1 MIFGRRLRQAR
12 EDTVQVRKKESNR
25 AQIFMGIALIL
36 LAILLASW
44 KLFQSQI
51 VGSSQFLFNSQAV
64 SGIQPQITTINDG
77 RILHGKAPTL
87 SWIVGKECQQG
98 VQAYLRTAN
107 TNPDAAL
114 VGTGWVDPTNGHLI
128 QGQSNNCVQGSL
140 SMDSVVQL
148 IHSKG
153 GMAYLTLTIETDTGS
168 GSWTSQ
174 QETDYIIQGTTH
186 QSYIDSIVQEVKRLN
201 YDGVI
206 MDLEGADSNTPSIG
220 QYFATFNQNVWAA
233 LKPLHKKYGI
243 ALIHK
248 LNDHD
253 DYYGINGFEDW
264 RLLGHAADFLVIMA
278 LDQSYFTPGPTVS
291 VPWLKQLLAYTLQ
304 TMPQMLP
311 HIVWELPFYGATW
324 RLDNGNWVFNSG
336 INDKVAQN
344 LIANIPAVQIDQT
357 TSNMNDATSVH
368 VTYTDSSG
376 TQRTVWY
383 PSGKNLVNIVTE
395 FRQIL
400 EQTPQF
406 QHSQLAVAF
415 WYRAGWEPDD
425 VWTPLD
431 AALTT

>member
-1 MIFGRRLRQAR
+1 
-12 EDTVQVRKKESNR
+12 
-25 AQIFMGIALIL
+25 MGIALIL

-51 VGSSQFLFNSQAV
+51 VGSSEFLFNSQAI
-64 SGIQPQITTINDG
+64 SGLPPQIATVNDA

-98 VQAYLRTAN
+98 VQAYLRTAS

-114 VGTGWVDPTNGHLI
+114 VGTGWIDPTNGHLI

-153 GMAYLTLTIETDTGS
+153 GMAYLTVTIETDTGS
-168 GSWTSQ
+168 ESWTSQ
-174 QETDYIIQGTTH
+174 QETDYIVQGTTH

-206 MDLEGADSNTPSIG
+206 MDLEGANSDAPSIG
-220 QYFATFNQNVWAA
+220 HYFATFNQKVWAA
-233 LKPLHKKYGI
+233 LKPLQKKYGI

-278 LDQSYFTPGPTVS
+278 LDQSYFSPGPTVS

-311 HIVWELPFYGATW
+311 HIIWELPFYGATW
-324 RLDNGNWVFNSG
+324 RLDSGNWVFNSG
-336 INDKVAQN
+336 INGKVAQN
-344 LIANIPAVQIDQT
+344 LIANIPSSQIDQT
-357 TSNMNDATSVH
+357 TSDLNDPASVH
-368 VTYTDSSG
+368 LTYTDSSG
-376 TQRTVWY
+376 VQRTVWY

-400 EQTPQF
+400 KQTPQF
-406 QHSQLAVAF
+406 QKSQMAIAF
-415 WYRAGWEPDD
+415 WYRASWEPDD
-425 VWTPLD
+425 VWTPLN
-431 AALTT
+431 AALAQP

>member
-1 MIFGRRLRQAR
+1 M
-12 EDTVQVRKKESNR
+12 RKKENNK
-25 AQIFMGIALIL
+25 AQIFMGLALIL

-44 KLFQSQI
+44 KLFQSQLI
-51 VGSSQFLFNSQAV
+51 GSSQFLFNSQAV
-64 SGIQPQITTINDG
+64 SGIQPQITSVNDA
-77 RILHGKAPTL
+77 RLLHGKAPTL

-98 VQAYLRTAN
+98 VQAYLRTA
-107 TNPDAAL
+107 TMNPDAAL

-128 QGQSNNCVQGSL
+128 QGDSNNCVQGSL

-148 IHSKG
+148 IHNKG
-153 GMAYLTLTIETDTGS
+153 GMAYLTITIETDTGPN
-168 GSWTSQ
+168 SWTAQ
-174 QETDYIIQGTTH
+174 QETDYIVQGTTH
-186 QSYIDSIVQEVKRLN
+186 QSYIDSIVQEVQRLN

-206 MDLEGADSNTPSIG
+206 MDLEGADSNAPSIG
-220 QYFATFNQNVWAA
+220 QYFATFNQKVWAA

-291 VPWLKQLLAYTLQ
+291 VPWLKQLLVYTLQ

-311 HIVWELPFYGATW
+311 HIIWELPFYGATW
-324 RLDNGNWVFNSG
+324 RLENGNWVFNSG
-336 INDKVAQN
+336 INDKVAQD
-344 LIANIPAVQIDQT
+344 LIANIPATQIDQT
-357 TSNMNDATSVH
+357 TSDINDAASVH
-368 VTYTDSSG
+368 ITYTDSSG
-376 TQRTVWY
+376 IQRTVWY
-383 PSGKNLVNIVTE
+383 PSGKNLVNIVTQ

-400 EQTPQF
+400 QQTPQF

-415 WYRAGWEPDD
+415 WYRASWEPDD
-425 VWTPLD
+425 VWSPLD
-431 AALTT
+431 AALTS

>member
-1 MIFGRRLRQAR
+1 
-12 EDTVQVRKKESNR
+12 VRKKESNR
-25 AQIFMGIALIL
+25 AQIFMGVALIL

-51 VGSSQFLFNSQAV
+51 AGSSQFLFNSQAV
-64 SGIQPQITTINDG
+64 SDIQPQITTINDA

-98 VQAYLRTAN
+98 VQAYLRTAT

-114 VGTGWVDPTNGHLI
+114 VGTGWIDPTNGHLI
-128 QGQSNNCVQGSL
+128 QGQSNNCIQGSL

-153 GMAYLTLTIETDTGS
+153 GMAYLTLTIETDAGS
-168 GSWTSQ
+168 GSWTAQ

-206 MDLEGADSNTPSIG
+206 MDLEGADSNAPSIG
-220 QYFATFNQNVWAA
+220 QYFATFNQKVWAA

-253 DYYGINGFEDW
+253 DYYDINGFEDW

-311 HIVWELPFYGATW
+311 HIIWELPFYGATW

-344 LIANIPAVQIDQT
+344 LIADIPAAQIDQT
-357 TSNMNDATSVH
+357 TSNLNDATSVH
-368 VTYTDSSG
+368 ITYTDSSG
-376 TQRTVWY
+376 IQRTVWY

-400 EQTPQF
+400 KQTPQF

-415 WYRAGWEPDD
+415 WYRAAWEPDD
-425 VWTPLD
+425 VWAPLD

>member
-1 MIFGRRLRQAR
+1 
-12 EDTVQVRKKESNR
+12 
-25 AQIFMGIALIL
+25 MGIALIL
-36 LAILLASW
+36 LALLLASW

-51 VGSSQFLFNSQAV
+51 ASSSQFLFNAQAV
-64 SGIQPQITTINDG
+64 SGIQPQITTINDA

-98 VQAYLRTAN
+98 VQAYLRTAT

-114 VGTGWVDPTNGHLI
+114 VGTGWIDPTNGHLI

-168 GSWTSQ
+168 GSWTAQ
-174 QETDYIIQGTTH
+174 QETDYIIQATTH
-186 QSYIDSIVQEVKRLN
+186 QSYINSIVQEVKRLN

-206 MDLEGADSNTPSIG
+206 MDLEGADSHTPSIG
-220 QYFATFNQNVWAA
+220 QYFATFNQQVWAA

-253 DYYGINGFEDW
+253 DYYDINGFEDW

-291 VPWLKQLLAYTLQ
+291 VSWLKQLLAYTLQ

-311 HIVWELPFYGATW
+311 HIIWELPFYGATW

-336 INDKVAQN
+336 INDKIAQN
-344 LIANIPAVQIDQT
+344 LITNIPAAQIDQT
-357 TSNMNDATSVH
+357 TSNLNDATSVH
-368 VTYTDSSG
+368 ITYTDSSG
-376 TQRTVWY
+376 IQRTIWY

-400 EQTPQF
+400 KQTPQF

-415 WYRAGWEPDD
+415 WYRADWEPDD

>member
-1 MIFGRRLRQAR
+1 M
-12 EDTVQVRKKESNR
+12 RKKESNK
-25 AQIFMGIALIL
+25 AQILMGLALIL

-44 KLFQSQI
+44 KLFQSQLI
-51 VGSSQFLFNSQAV
+51 GSSQFFFNSQAV
-64 SGIQPQITTINDG
+64 SGVPPQITTVNDA
-77 RILHGKAPTL
+77 RLLHGKAPTL

-98 VQAYLRTAN
+98 VQAYLRTA
-107 TNPDAAL
+107 TMNPDAAL

-128 QGQSNNCVQGSL
+128 QGESNNCVQGSL

-153 GMAYLTLTIETDTGS
+153 GMAYLTITIVTDGGS

-174 QETDYIIQGTTH
+174 QETDYIVQGTTH
-186 QSYIDSIVQEVKRLN
+186 QSYIDNIVQEVQRLN

-206 MDLEGADSNTPSIG
+206 MDLEGANSNAPSIG
-220 QYFATFNQNVWAA
+220 QYFATFNQKVWAA

-311 HIVWELPFYGATW
+311 HIIWELPFYGATW
-324 RLDNGNWVFNSG
+324 RLENGNWVFNSG
-336 INDKVAQN
+336 INDKVAQD
-344 LIANIPAVQIDQT
+344 LIANIPAAHIDQT
-357 TSNMNDATSVH
+357 TSSMNDATSVH

-376 TQRTVWY
+376 IQRTVWY
-383 PSGKNLVNIVTE
+383 PNGKNLVNIVTA

-400 EQTPQF
+400 KQTPQF
-406 QHSQLAVAF
+406 QNSQFAVAF
-415 WYRAGWEPDD
+415 WYRASWEPDD

-431 AALTT
+431 TALTT

>member
-1 MIFGRRLRQAR
+1 
-12 EDTVQVRKKESNR
+12 VRKKESNK
-25 AQIFMGIALIL
+25 AQILMGLALIL
-36 LAILLASW
+36 LAILLAFW
-44 KLFQSQI
+44 KLFQSQLI
-51 VGSSQFLFNSQAV
+51 GSSQFFFNSQAV
-64 SGIQPQITTINDG
+64 SGVPPQIATVNDA
-77 RILHGKAPTL
+77 RLLHGKAPTL

-98 VQAYLRTAN
+98 VQSYLRTA
-107 TNPDAAL
+107 TMNPDAAL

-128 QGQSNNCVQGSL
+128 QGESNNCVQGSL

-153 GMAYLTLTIETDTGS
+153 GMAYLTITIETDTGS
-168 GSWTSQ
+168 TSWTAQ
-174 QETDYIIQGTTH
+174 QETNYIIQGTTH
-186 QSYIDSIVQEVKRLN
+186 QNYIDSIVQEVQRLN

-220 QYFATFNQNVWAA
+220 QYFATFNQKVWAA

-311 HIVWELPFYGATW
+311 HIIWELPFYGATW
-324 RLDNGNWVFNSG
+324 RLENGNWVFNSG
-336 INDKVAQN
+336 INDKVAQD
-344 LIANIPAVQIDQT
+344 LIANIPAAHIDQT
-357 TSNMNDATSVH
+357 TSNMNDATSIH

-376 TQRTVWY
+376 IQRTVWY
-383 PSGKNLVNIVTE
+383 PSGKNLVNIITQ

-400 EQTPQF
+400 KQTPQF
-406 QHSQLAVAF
+406 QNSQLAVAF
-415 WYRAGWEPDD
+415 WYRANWEPDD
-425 VWTPLD
+425 VWTPLN

>member
-1 MIFGRRLRQAR
+1 M
-12 EDTVQVRKKESNR
+12 RKKESNKT
-25 AQIFMGIALIL
+25 QIFMGLALIL
-36 LAILLASW
+36 LALLLAFW

-51 VGSSQFLFNSQAV
+51 VGSPQFLFNSQNV
-64 SGIQPQITTINDG
+64 SGIPPQITTANDA
-77 RILHGKAPTL
+77 RLLHGKAPTL

-98 VQAYLRTAN
+98 VQAYLRTAT

-114 VGTGWVDPTNGHLI
+114 VGTGWVDPTTGQLI

-153 GMAYLTLTIETDTGS
+153 GMAYLTLTIMTDAGA
-168 GSWTSQ
+168 GAWTSQ
-174 QETDYIIQGTTH
+174 QETDYIVQGTTH
-186 QSYIDSIVQEVKRLN
+186 QSYVDNIVQEVQRLN

-206 MDLEGADSNTPSIG
+206 MDLEGANSNAPSIG
-220 QYFATFNQNVWAA
+220 QYFATFNQKVWAA

-248 LNDHD
+248 VNDHD

-278 LDQSYFTPGPTVS
+278 LDQSYFSPGPTVS

-311 HIVWELPFYGATW
+311 HIIWELPFYGATW
-324 RLDNGNWVFNSG
+324 RLNNGNWVFNSG

-344 LIANIPAVQIDQT
+344 LIANIPTAQIDQT
-357 TSNMNDATSVH
+357 TSSLNDATSIH
-368 VTYTDSSG
+368 VMYTDSSG
-376 TQRTVWY
+376 VQRTVWY
-383 PSGKNLVNIVTE
+383 PNGKNLVNIVTE

-400 EQTPQF
+400 KQTPQF

-415 WYRAGWEPDD
+415 WYRASWEPDD
-425 VWTPLD
+425 VWTPLN

>member
-1 MIFGRRLRQAR
+1 
-12 EDTVQVRKKESNR
+12 VRKKESNKT
-25 AQIFMGIALIL
+25 QICMGIALIL
-36 LAILLASW
+36 LALLLASW

-51 VGSSQFLFNSQAV
+51 ASSSQFLFNAQAV
-64 SGIQPQITTINDG
+64 SGIQPQITTINDA

-98 VQAYLRTAN
+98 VQAYLRTAT

-114 VGTGWVDPTNGHLI
+114 VGTGWIDPTNGHLI

-168 GSWTSQ
+168 GSWTAQ
-174 QETDYIIQGTTH
+174 QETDYIIQATTH
-186 QSYIDSIVQEVKRLN
+186 QSYINSIVQEVKRLN

-206 MDLEGADSNTPSIG
+206 MDLEGADSHTPSIG
-220 QYFATFNQNVWAA
+220 QYFATFNQQVWAA

-253 DYYGINGFEDW
+253 DYYDINGFEDW

-291 VPWLKQLLAYTLQ
+291 VSWLKQLLAYTLQ

-311 HIVWELPFYGATW
+311 HIIWELPFYGATW

-336 INDKVAQN
+336 INDKIAQN
-344 LIANIPAVQIDQT
+344 LITNIPAAQIDQT
-357 TSNMNDATSVH
+357 TSNLNDATSVH
-368 VTYTDSSG
+368 ITYTDSSG
-376 TQRTVWY
+376 IQRTIWY

-400 EQTPQF
+400 KQTPQF

-415 WYRAGWEPDD
+415 WYRADWEPDD

>member
-1 MIFGRRLRQAR
+1 
-12 EDTVQVRKKESNR
+12 
-25 AQIFMGIALIL
+25 MGIALIL

-51 VGSSQFLFNSQAV
+51 VGSSQFLFNSQDV
-64 SGIQPQITTINDG
+64 SGIQPQITTVNDG

-98 VQAYLRTAN
+98 VQAYLRTAT

-186 QSYIDSIVQEVKRLN
+186 QNYIDSIVQEVKRLN

-220 QYFATFNQNVWAA
+220 QYFATFNQKVWAA
-233 LKPLHKKYGI
+233 LKPLHKQYGI

-264 RLLGHAADFLVIMA
+264 RLLGHSADFLVIMA

-324 RLDNGNWVFNSG
+324 RLENGNWVFNSG
-336 INDKVAQN
+336 INDKIAQN
-344 LIANIPAVQIDQT
+344 LIANIPAAQIDQT
-357 TSNMNDATSVH
+357 TSDMNDATSVH

-376 TQRTVWY
+376 IQRTVWY

-400 EQTPQF
+400 KQTPQF

>member
-1 MIFGRRLRQAR
+1 MRKR
-12 EDTVQVRKKESNR
+12 EGSR
-25 AQIFMGIALIL
+25 AQMFMGIALIL
-36 LAILLASW
+36 LATLLVCW
-44 KLFQSQI
+44 KLLQSQLL
-51 VGSSQFLFNSQAV
+51 GSPQFLFDSQSIA
-64 SGIQPQITTINDG
+64 GIPPQVTDDA
-77 RILHGKAPTL
+77 RLLHGKAPTL

-98 VQAYLRTAN
+98 VQAYLRTAD

-114 VGTGWVDPTNGHLI
+114 VGTGWVDPTNGNLI
-128 QGQSNNCVQGSL
+128 QGQSNNCVPRSL

-153 GMAYLTLTIETDTGS
+153 GMAYLTVTIMTDTGP
-168 GSWTSQ
+168 GAWTAQ

-186 QSYIDSIVQEVKRLN
+186 QSYIDNIVQEVKRLN

-220 QYFATFNQNVWAA
+220 QYFATFNQKVWAA
-233 LKPLHKKYGI
+233 LRPLHKKYGI

-253 DYYGINGFEDW
+253 DYYNINGFEDW
-264 RLLGHAADFLVIMA
+264 NLLGHAADFIVIMA

-311 HIVWELPFYGATW
+311 HIIWELPFYGATW
-324 RLDNGNWVFNSG
+324 RLNNGNWVFNSG
-336 INDKVAQN
+336 INDKDAQN
-344 LIANIPAVQIDQT
+344 LVASIPASRIDQT
-357 TSNMNDATSVH
+357 TSDLNDATSVH
-368 VTYTDSSG
+368 LTYTDSSG
-376 TQRTVWY
+376 VERTVWY
-383 PSGKNLVNIVTE
+383 PGAKNLVNIVTE

-400 EQTPQF
+400 KQTPQF
-406 QHSQLAVAF
+406 HNGQLAIAV
-415 WYRAGWEPDD
+415 WYRASWEPDG
-425 VWTPLD
+425 VWPLLD